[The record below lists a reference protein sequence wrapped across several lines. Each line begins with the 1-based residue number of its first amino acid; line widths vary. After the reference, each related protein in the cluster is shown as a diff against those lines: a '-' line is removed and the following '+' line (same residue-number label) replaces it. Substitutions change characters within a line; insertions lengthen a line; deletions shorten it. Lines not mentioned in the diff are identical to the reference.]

1 MHKRFARWTPVF
13 EVWHQEATA
22 LMTPSMLLCSP
33 LFSGADRRI
42 CCLHTS
48 SHVFF
53 NKAVRHLYPQCP
65 CAGQN
70 VRDCRER
77 LGGIM
82 CDQSRR
88 CRAQRNR
95 HNSNADA
102 SQPPVTLEAR

>member
-1 MHKRFARWTPVF
+1 MHKRFARWT
-13 EVWHQEATA
+13 
-22 LMTPSMLLCSP
+22 P

-77 LGGIM
+77 LLGGIM